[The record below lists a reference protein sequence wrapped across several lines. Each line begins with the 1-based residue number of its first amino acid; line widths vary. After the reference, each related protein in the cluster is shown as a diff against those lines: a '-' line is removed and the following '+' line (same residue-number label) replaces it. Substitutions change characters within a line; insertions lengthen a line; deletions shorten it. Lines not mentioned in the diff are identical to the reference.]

1 MTDEGYIDGPGG
13 RLWYGVRGEDTPGI
27 PLLVVHGGP
36 GFLTVPDVVAD
47 LADERPVYFYDQL
60 GCGRSARPADKSLF
74 TIEHYVAEL
83 AAVRAALGLR
93 EVHLLGQS
101 WGCMLVAEYLLRE
114 RPEGVRSLT
123 LSGPL
128 LSSPRWEADQRT
140 YLAALPADQQA
151 IIAEAERTGDYGEA
165 YQEAMLDY
173 YRRHICRLDPWPD
186 LLLQALGQMNLDVY
200 VTMWGPSEFTVTG
213 TLKGH
218 DLLPRLHEITQP
230 TLLLCGEHDEATPAT
245 VQLYRDRLPQGS
257 MAVLPRA
264 SHLHHLEQ
272 PDLFLAIVR
281 DHLHLGECLAPALP
295 PSSPA
300 RS

>member
-1 MTDEGYIDGPGG
+1 MNDEGYIDGPGG
-13 RLWYGVRGEDTPGI
+13 RIWYGFRNEDSPGI

-128 LSSPRWEADQRT
+128 LSTPLWEVDQRT
-140 YLAALPADQQA
+140 LLGALPEAQRA
-151 IIAEAERTGDYGEA
+151 VVAEAERTGDFGDA
-165 YQEAMLDY
+165 YQEAMMDY
-173 YRRHICRLDPWPD
+173 YRCHICRLDPWPD
-186 LLLQALGQMNLDVY
+186 LLLQALGQTNLDVY

-218 DLLPRLHEITQP
+218 DLLPRLHEIAQP
-230 TLLLCGEHDEATPAT
+230 TLLLCGEHDEATPDT
-245 VQLYRDRLPQGS
+245 VRRYRDCLPRGA
-257 MAVLPRA
+257 MAVLPHA
-264 SHLHHLEQ
+264 SHHHHLEQ
-272 PDLFLAIVR
+272 PDLFLAVVR
-281 DHLHLGECLAPALP
+281 DHLH
-295 PSSPA
+295 
-300 RS
+300 RSEFIPQQRP

>member
-13 RLWYGVRGEDTPGI
+13 RIWYGTRNDDSPGV

-36 GFLTVPDVVAD
+36 GFLSMPDVVAD

-60 GCGRSARPADKSLF
+60 GCGRSASAADQSLY

-101 WGCMLVAEYLLRE
+101 WGCLLVAEYLLRE

-128 LSSPRWEADQRT
+128 LSAPLWEADQRA
-140 YLAALPADQQA
+140 YLAAMPAAQQA
-151 IIAEAERTGDYGEA
+151 VVAEAERTGDFGEA
-165 YQEAMLDY
+165 YQAAMMDY
-173 YRRHICRLDPWPD
+173 YHRHLCRLDPWPGNVT
-186 LLLQALGQMNLDVY
+186 QSLGQMNLDLY
-200 VTMWGPSEFTVTG
+200 LTMWGPSEFTVTG

-218 DLLPRLHEITQP
+218 DLLPRLHEIVQP
-230 TLLLCGEHDEATPAT
+230 TLLICGEHDEASPAS
-245 VQLYRDRLPQGS
+245 VQLFRDRLPRGA
-257 MAVLPRA
+257 MAVLPYA

-272 PDLFLAIVR
+272 PGVFLDVVR
-281 DHLHLGECLAPALP
+281 NHLHRADALQP
-295 PSSPA
+295 
-300 RS
+300 

>member
-1 MTDEGYIDGPGG
+1 MTDEGHIDGPGG

-36 GFLTVPDVVAD
+36 GFLSMPEVVAD